1 MNNGKP
7 FCRWADDDCQG
18 PTCTYASCI
27 RGRLLA
33 NGTCAASLKR
43 RTLEE
48 KGPEEEQPS
57 LKLKGKIL
65 RKISDDE
72 LF

>member
-1 MNNGKP
+1 MHSGKP

-18 PTCTYASCI
+18 PTCSYATCI

-33 NGTCAASLKR
+33 DGTCGTSLKR

-48 KGPEEEQPS
+48 KGPEEELPS
-57 LKLKGKIL
+57 VKLKGRIL
-65 RKISDDE
+65 RKVSEEEI
-72 LF
+72 F